1 MKEKTTEKNMI
12 YVEDSVQNPQFAD
25 AEKLALARINS
36 SNSGNKVVY
45 IVRVKDPENTSK
57 LRVFAALKKVETVT
71 TLEVIGFEILNNN
84 KTKKTQKLDKS
95 EVLEKA
101 EEENIIQLFFP
112 WHTVVDIQNLNY
124 QHNKQK
130 MVK

>member
-1 MKEKTTEKNMI
+1 MKETNKE
-12 YVEDSVQNPQFAD
+12 YVEDSVQNPQLAQADSLAFARLKD
-25 AEKLALARINS
+25 

-57 LRVFAALKKVETVT
+57 LRVFAALKKVETNN
-71 TLEVIGFEILNNN
+71 TLEVVGYEILNNN

-101 EEENIIQLFFP
+101 EEETIIQLFFP
-112 WHTVVDIQNLNY
+112 WHTIVDIQNLTY

-130 MVK
+130 R

>member
-1 MKEKTTEKNMI
+1 MKENH
-12 YVEDSVQNPQFAD
+12 EDQMQNPQFASAERD
-25 AEKLALARINS
+25 AILRINNQ
-36 SNSGNKVVY
+36 NSVHKIVY
-45 IVRVKDPENTSK
+45 LVRTKDPENANK
-57 LRVFAALKKVETVT
+57 LRVFAALKKLETIN

-112 WHTVVDIQNLNY
+112 WHTIVDIQNLNY

-130 MVK
+130 QVK

>member
-1 MKEKTTEKNMI
+1 MIKENNKE
-12 YVEDSVQNPQFAD
+12 YVEDSVQNPQLATADSAAFARLKD
-25 AEKLALARINS
+25 

-57 LRVFAALKKVETVT
+57 LRVFAALKKIETNNT
-71 TLEVIGFEILNNN
+71 FNTLEVVGYEILNNN
-84 KTKKTQKLDKS
+84 KTKKTQKLDRS

-101 EEENIIQLFFP
+101 EEETIIQLFFP
-112 WHTVVDIQNLNY
+112 WHTVVDIQNLTY

-130 MVK
+130 R